1 LSWEQEELSNIP
13 FAVFRGAEAAINTIR
28 FTKDQSQFLA
38 ASDDTNTTLWDVETG
53 RALAYYGHN
62 APALKSVENNEDVI
76 LSVSLDKT
84 LHLFDKHSGEEILEI
99 DHDGLLTSCDYSN
112 NSRYYAVTQDIKNE
126 AIIYDARTD
135 NKFDTIKL
143 NSTPTCLEFS
153 PNSQRIAIGT
163 LQGEVVIWDI
173 KARKF
178 TLKFHE
184 HSNAVSSICF
194 DKDERMLVSGSW
206 DKSIRMMDISTG
218 NYRRKGTL
226 REQFAIAHHGS
237 VASVR
242 IYSRGQHM
250 VSGGFDKRVMLW
262 NLDHEMSQIPLQGHQ
277 DWVNTVEG
285 NIEGTRVLSG
295 CRDGTIRYW
304 NIENIGKIPLVQNNK
319 KDAGVRTELCIECAR
334 PFPVATTNENLF
346 TGKCVFCRIAER
358 KVEERRKT
366 GYDTKIISNKNVST
380 GATRRR
386 TSFMPNINQENEHA
400 DDDEPV
406 SFPNRRQTSFRP
418 GML

>member
-1 LSWEQEELSNIP
+1 ML
-13 FAVFRGAEAAINTIR
+13 
-28 FTKDQSQFLA
+28 
-38 ASDDTNTTLWDVETG
+38 
-53 RALAYYGHN
+53 Y
-62 APALKSVENNEDVI
+62 
-76 LSVSLDKT
+76 
-84 LHLFDKHSGEEILEI
+84 I
-99 DHDGLLTSCDYSN
+99 DHEGLLTSCDYSN

-135 NKFDTIKL
+135 NKFDTIQL
-143 NSTPTCLEFS
+143 DSTPTCLEFS

-163 LQGEVVIWDI
+163 LQGEVMIWDV

-206 DKSIRMMDISTG
+206 DKSIRMMDVSTG

-250 VSGGFDKRVMLW
+250 VSGGYDKRVMLW
-262 NLDHEMSQIPLQGHQ
+262 NLDHEMAQIPLQGHQ

-285 NIEGTRVLSG
+285 NIEGTRVISG
-295 CRDGTIRYW
+295 CKDGTIRYW
-304 NIENIGKIPLVQNNK
+304 NIEDIDKIPLVQNNK

-334 PFPVATTNENLF
+334 PFPVSTTNENLF

-358 KVEERRKT
+358 KQAERRMTYNPKVIRT
-366 GYDTKIISNKNVST
+366 KVDTKS
-380 GATRRR
+380 GDAARRR
-386 TSFMPNINQENEHA
+386 TSFKPGMYGQDNQDNDVEIIPEEA
-400 DDDEPV
+400 DELPA
-406 SFPNRRQTSFRP
+406 RRRTSFRP
-418 GML
+418 SFQ